1 MGSSRRNISP
11 SSFVLEVL
19 LSWYTC
25 TYSCLGFMPMQ
36 ALLLLPIPVLLLG
49 TEGLSWAYEK
59 NMTRE
64 RWGRQTRY
72 NHEKAGSQKDELEH
86 FLLFIPELQEHN
98 S

>member
-19 LSWYTC
+19 LSWYTSTRAWDLSQFRLC
-25 TYSCLGFMPMQ
+25 FFSLSQSYSLAQ
-36 ALLLLPIPVLLLG
+36 RAYR
-49 TEGLSWAYEK
+49 WAYEK

-72 NHEKAGSQKDELEH
+72 NHEKAGSQKDKLEH